1 MSADRDRL
9 YKLLPVVHR
18 QRDEERGFPLRAV
31 LRVIAEQVSAI
42 ESDIARTYDNWFI
55 ETCEDWVVPYIGDL
69 IGHAPVHELG
79 DTSDLVTERGRELGR
94 ILVPRLD
101 VANTIG
107 YRRRKGTG
115 ALLELLAS
123 DVAGWP
129 ARVVEFD
136 RLVAVTDAIDRPVP
150 PAAQFADMRDGDLL
164 SLAHSPF
171 DRLGHLADVRRISS
185 GRTAGRYGISNI
197 GLFVWRLRVYRIT
210 RSPAYLVE
218 ERAGDS
224 CYTFSILGNDTQL
237 YSRAVPETD
246 PTAIAGEENLPIP
259 LRRRMFEDRDNPR
272 LASAAHY
279 GDCKSLALWLPRGD
293 GSGFDLIPRERI
305 VPADLSEWRYTPD
318 HDGVAVDP
326 VLGRIVFAADCAP
339 RDGVWVSYRYAF
351 SAEIG
356 GGEYERTL
364 RSGVRPVVVPGK
376 KPPDDREIRV
386 AQFFRVAKRGGA
398 DFETITEALA
408 AAGQRQDIADA
419 IIEIADSEVYEEP
432 RLEIAVAAN
441 QILEIRA
448 ATGARPVIRQVD
460 WRAARQDDLSI
471 VLGDASRCILDGL
484 LISGRG
490 IEISAANPPPPTY
503 DSATAKSS
511 PTYAKSPPTSEA
523 PPTYETPPDGGTSL
537 PPPPAVGCE
546 RQIVIRHCTLVPG
559 WALRHNCD
567 PERPAEPSISLTNS
581 DAHLIVEHSIVGSIQ
596 INETGGGFEPVRI
609 DVADSVV
616 DATDSKLEAI
626 GAPGDRVGHARLS
639 VRRSTIIGRV
649 LVHEIDLGENAI
661 FDGEVTVARRQRGC
675 IRFCYVDPGSRTPR
689 RYRCQ
694 PETAVGPATGA
705 AKTRIER
712 RVRPRFTSR
721 RYGSPGYCQLAE
733 RCPANISQGADDRS
747 EMGVFHDL
755 YQPQRTANLRTR
767 LTEYVPAGVDV
778 EIIFAS

>member
-31 LRVIAEQVSAI
+31 LRVIADQVSAI
-42 ESDIARTYDNWFI
+42 ESDIDRTYDNWFI

-69 IGHAPVHELG
+69 IGHTPVHELG
-79 DTSDLVTERGRELGR
+79 DTADLATERGRELGR
-94 ILVPRLD
+94 ILVPRRD

-107 YRRRKGTG
+107 YRRRKGTR
-115 ALLELLAS
+115 ALLELLAN

-136 RLVAVTDAIDRPVP
+136 RLVAVTGGTDRPAP
-150 PAAQFADMRDGDLL
+150 PAAQLADVRDGDLL

-185 GRTAGRYGISNI
+185 GRTVGRYGISNI
-197 GLFVWRLRVYRIT
+197 GLFLWRLRVYRIT

-218 ERAGDS
+218 ERAGDN

-237 YSRAVPETD
+237 YTRAVPETD

-305 VPADLSEWRYTPD
+305 VPADLSAWRYTPD
-318 HDGVAVDP
+318 RDAVAVDP
-326 VLGRIVFAADCAP
+326 VLGRIAFAPDYAP

-356 GGEYERTL
+356 GGEYERPL
-364 RSGVRPVVVPGK
+364 RSGVRPVLVPGK
-376 KPPDDREIRV
+376 KPPEDRELRV
-386 AQFFRVAKRGGA
+386 AQFYRVAKSGA
-398 DFETITEALA
+398 DFETIADALA
-408 AAGQRQDIADA
+408 AAGQGQEIADA

-448 ATGARPVIRQVD
+448 ASGARPVIRQVD

-490 IEISAANPPPPTY
+490 IEISAPNPPKSTY
-503 DSATAKSS
+503 DTPTQAKSTPAS
-511 PTYAKSPPTSEA
+511 AA
-523 PPTYETPPDGGTSL
+523 APPDGGTPGAL
-537 PPPPAVGCE
+537 PAPGCE

-567 PERPAEPSISLTNS
+567 PERPAEPSISLTHS
-581 DAHLIVEHSIVGSIQ
+581 DAHLIVDQSIVGSIQ
-596 INETGGGFEPVRI
+596 INETGGGFEPVRVDI
-609 DVADSVV
+609 ADSVV

-626 GAPGDRVGHARLS
+626 GAPGDRLGHARLS

-649 LVHEIDLGENAI
+649 LVHEIDLAENAT
-661 FDGEVTVARRQRGC
+661 FDGEVSVARRQRGC

-694 PETAVGPATGA
+694 PDTAVGTATGA
-705 AKTRIER
+705 AKARIER

-733 RCPANISQGADDRS
+733 RCPASISQGADDRS